1 MKACL
6 SPNWHWCE
14 DWKHHL
20 RAWLMIIQSSLLP
33 SCGAR
38 GTTRHHLPPGGHH
51 LLRPLP
57 YLHPGGAG
65 GTAGGGGVR
74 DNTSASG
81 AKSVSE
87 EVFREL
93 FQVPVHLQYFTQLS
107 LCLCWLMKQ
116 VWIIY
121 NTSQKNGWYRLQ
133 HHLPIYAH
141 WLIVLIIL
149 K

>member
-1 MKACL
+1 
-6 SPNWHWCE
+6 
-14 DWKHHL
+14 
-20 RAWLMIIQSSLLP
+20 MIIQSSLLL

-38 GTTRHHLPPGGHH
+38 GTTRYHLPPGGHH

-93 FQVPVHLQYFTQLS
+93 VPGSSPPTRFYPTIALPLLTYETGLNYLQY
-107 LCLCWLMKQ
+107 KP
-116 VWIIY
+116 
-121 NTSQKNGWYRLQ
+121 NG
-133 HHLPIYAH
+133 
-141 WLIVLIIL
+141 
-149 K
+149 